1 MSPKWKNIGR
11 PEGRGVADR
20 WASPRDGDPDRE
32 RAAREGLVEGNMT
45 GVDLLDRLLVSG
57 EGGEAPVSNVK
68 DLLEMVGIICDRKG
82 GTGSTDTDPN
92 LASG

>member
-11 PEGRGVADR
+11 PGGGGVADR
-20 WASPRDGDPDRE
+20 WASPRGGNPDRE
-32 RAAREGLVEGNMT
+32 GATREGLVEGNMT

-57 EGGEAPVSNVK
+57 EGGETPVSNVE
-68 DLLEMVGIICDRKG
+68 DLLEVVGIICDRKG
-82 GTGSTDTDPN
+82 GTGSTNTDPN